1 MADNASHGRQR
12 EIVENGPYRRDT
24 IAAIATPS
32 GRGAIG
38 IIRISGPEAFTL
50 SSALTGKKL
59 PEPRKAVLRRCLDN
73 IGEVIDEGLLLCF
86 PGPESFTGEDV
97 VEFQGH
103 GGQVVLN
110 LIWQRLLSL
119 GARPA
124 RPGEF
129 SERAFL
135 NGRIDLAQAE
145 AIADLIDAG
154 SQQVAQGAMRSLQ
167 GEFSSRIDLF
177 RERLL
182 KLRVYVEASV
192 DFVDEDEVDDL
203 EFEKI
208 QALLGELGKDLNSLL
223 HKAQQGRRLAQGAVI
238 VIAGPP
244 NVGKSSLLNWLAG
257 DNTAIVTPIAG
268 TTRDLL
274 KTDILIEGIPVH
286 VIDTAGIRETD
297 DPVER
302 EGVMRARQAMK
313 QSDLLILM
321 DVLNEEWKDDVCKE
335 LDSDIPRLQVRNKI
349 DLSGEPPG
357 TDAGTGFLGI
367 SVKTGSGMEVL
378 LREIMRQL
386 DGPPR
391 GEAAFTARARH
402 IHSLVRSEV
411 AINAA
416 CEILEQRGN
425 IEFVAEELRLAQD
438 SLGEI
443 TGQITPDSLL
453 GEIFS
458 TFCIGK

>member
-1 MADNASHGRQR
+1 MADNAPHDRQR
-12 EIVENGPYRRDT
+12 KIVAQAPYRHDT
-24 IAAIATPS
+24 IAAIATPP

-38 IIRISGPEAFTL
+38 IVRISGPEAFPL
-50 SSALTGKKL
+50 SRILTGMEI
-59 PEPRKAVLRRCLDN
+59 PAPRRAALRRCLDDL
-73 IGEVIDEGLLLCF
+73 GRPIDEGLLLCF
-86 PGPESFTGEDV
+86 PGPDSFTGEDV
-97 VEFQGH
+97 AEFQGH

-154 SQQVAQGAMRSLQ
+154 SHQVAQGAMRSLQ
-167 GEFSSRIDLF
+167 GEFSARVEILA
-177 RERLL
+177 ERLM
-182 KLRVYVEASV
+182 KLRVHVEASV

-203 EFEKI
+203 ESEKI
-208 QALLGELGKDLNSLL
+208 QSHLDVLRKDLHTLL

-238 VIAGPP
+238 VIGGLP
-244 NVGKSSLLNWLAG
+244 NVGKSSLLNRLAG
-257 DNTAIVTPIAG
+257 DDTAIVTPIAG

-274 KTDILIEGIPVH
+274 RTDILIEGIPVQ
-286 VIDTAGIRETD
+286 VIDTAGIRETE

-302 EGVMRARQAMK
+302 EGVIRARQAMK
-313 QSDLLILM
+313 QADLLIMM
-321 DVLNEEWKDDVCKE
+321 DVLNEEWTDEACNDLSSE
-335 LDSDIPRLQVRNKI
+335 IPHLRVRNKI

-357 TDAGTGFLGI
+357 LNIKSGNLGI
-367 SVKTGSGMEVL
+367 SVKTGEGMGTLVS
-378 LREIMRQL
+378 EIVHLL
-386 DGPPR
+386 DGPPQ
-391 GEAAFTARARH
+391 GEAAFTARARQ
-402 IHSLVRSEV
+402 IHALTRSE
-411 AINAA
+411 NALGTA
-416 CEILEQRGN
+416 CSILAEGRN
-425 IEFVAEELRLAQD
+425 IEFVAEELRQAQD
-438 SLGEI
+438 FLGEI
-443 TGQITPDSLL
+443 TGQVTPDHLL